1 MLSSQKILI
10 ILVIFV
16 IVISITNSKSPKKE
30 PFLQQGESYCWT
42 GLNARIPNECMGGYN
57 YKSECTT
64 VLSSSPTD
72 EYVLSSPADEIVI
85 TNWNTLTPSSK
96 IQAFMEKNN
105 FNSFNQ
111 KCNNACIPPEGTTT
125 PEYNWHKMNN
135 NGIDDTWHTMNNNG
149 IDVSN
154 RIIPRK
160 TRDLLSD
167 TSNITPEITQ
177 FMIKNEIKNLP
188 NCISLTRSEIDNIN
202 YY

>member
-1 MLSSQKILI
+1 MLSLHKILI

-30 PFLQQGESYCWT
+30 PFLQPGDSYCWT

-57 YKSECTT
+57 YKSDCTT

-72 EYVLSSPADEIVI
+72 EYVLSSPVDEIVI

-125 PEYNWHKMNN
+125 PEYNWH
-135 NGIDDTWHTMNNNG
+135 TMNNNG
-149 IDVSN
+149 IDPN
-154 RIIPRK
+154 WIIPRMK

-167 TSNITPEITQ
+167 TNNITPVIQ
-177 FMIKNEIKNLP
+177 NFMIKNEIQNLP
-188 NCISLTRSEIDNIN
+188 NCISMTRSEIDNIK